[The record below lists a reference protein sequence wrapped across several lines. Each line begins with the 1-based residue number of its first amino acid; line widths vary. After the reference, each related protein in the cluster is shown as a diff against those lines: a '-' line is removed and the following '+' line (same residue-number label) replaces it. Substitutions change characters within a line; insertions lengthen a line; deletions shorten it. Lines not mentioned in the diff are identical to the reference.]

1 MWTTFTN
8 LTGWFDSWGSFIV
21 MQGFAMKVNGESGE
35 GAIITDEQKR
45 RIINIDETNLSVH
58 GSDGGRGSRPAT

>member
-1 MWTTFTN
+1 
-8 LTGWFDSWGSFIV
+8 
-21 MQGFAMKVNGESGE
+21 MKVNGESGE